1 MLTFS
6 KLKLDVMLGGI
17 MDFAIAGI
25 IGVAILGFLTFA
37 LFNPEKF

>member
-1 MLTFS
+1 
-6 KLKLDVMLGGI
+6 